1 MQSQLNRPE
10 TLTRQETYKLNLTH
24 ILSRLL
30 PRSNPEDIEAA
41 VSKWID
47 KAVTLRNAM
56 TEEQAIY
63 RCFIPDTGDQF
74 SDEVMEGA
82 EENPAG
88 QVLLCTFPGLDR
100 LILKDGEKVS
110 VAVVKAS
117 VELQQEAV
125 QSSTPTEI
133 QGSAE

>member
-1 MQSQLNRPE
+1 
-10 TLTRQETYKLNLTH
+10 
-24 ILSRLL
+24 
-30 PRSNPEDIEAA
+30 
-41 VSKWID
+41 
-47 KAVTLRNAM
+47 M

-63 RCFIPDTGDQF
+63 RCFIPDTGDLF